1 MSEFTIRAL
10 VAVIA
15 MSGMISA
22 RAEEATDMRAMHEQ
36 HMNRSGVATS
46 PPYSSSG
53 LADPVQALD
62 NLDSR
67 QPVPLL
73 PRMANHQKQ
82 NMRGHLEAVQGI
94 IFGLAQN
101 DFNSIEKAAQSMGLT
116 NETKQMCEMMGAGA
130 KGFSERAID
139 FHQSAD
145 QIAGFA
151 KKRDARGVLTS
162 LNLTLNQC
170 TGCHATYKQK
180 IVNQAAWEAI
190 TKNLFTSKPTDSP
203 DTHQENQ
210 QR

>member
-1 MSEFTIRAL
+1 MSGFTLRGL

-22 RAEEATDMRAMHEQ
+22 RAEEADMRDMHEP
-36 HMNRSGVATS
+36 HIKRSGGATS
-46 PPYSSSG
+46 PAYASSG
-53 LADPVQALD
+53 LADPVQPLD

-151 KKRDARGVLTS
+151 KKRDAR
-162 LNLTLNQC
+162 
-170 TGCHATYKQK
+170 
-180 IVNQAAWEAI
+180 
-190 TKNLFTSKPTDSP
+190 
-203 DTHQENQ
+203 
-210 QR
+210 